1 MAKSLY
7 LDNLINDR
15 LPVNNSRYLSSLWES
30 YGDNTY
36 ASYIF
41 SAINNFT
48 NEELIA
54 ITSSDY
60 INNLQGNQTVLD
72 KQNALVDTIT
82 LNSKYLPIVNNKPFA
97 NHLYGKQ
104 GDSLTA
110 NNIVNHPA
118 DYLPARITS
127 VKGSQV
133 YSIPILFPS
142 SFSRSISASFAK
154 ENPVGSDTPIMAYAY
169 TDGEEIPFEFD
180 ALADYLP
187 EEYVGVG
194 LKGYVDAIMEIL
206 KPKKSGSVVFEP
218 TVIVEFAD
226 ITFKG
231 VCTSV
236 SVSYDNVYNYKSF
249 VHAKISCQFTKLS

>member
-15 LPVNNSRYLSSLWES
+15 LPVNNGRYLSSLWEG

-36 ASYIF
+36 ATYRF

-72 KQNALVDTIT
+72 KQNPLVDSVT
-82 LNSKYLPIVNNKPFA
+82 LNPKYLPIHRNWYTPNKSVR
-97 NHLYGKQ
+97 
-104 GDSLTA
+104 DS
-110 NNIVNHPA
+110 NIINHPA
-118 DYLPARITS
+118 EYLPARITS
-127 VKGSQV
+127 MKGSQV

-142 SFSRSISASFAK
+142 SFSRSITANFAK
-154 ENPVGSDTPIMAYAY
+154 ENPVGSDTPIMAYSY
-169 TDGEEIPFEFD
+169 TDGEDIPFEFD

-194 LKGYVDAIMEIL
+194 LKGYVDAIINIL
-206 KPKKSGSVVFEP
+206 KPGKSGSVIFEP